1 MANLPDMHTQVLQL
15 RSKNAAIRVE
25 LAALRCILALKAG
38 FDPNQPRVP
47 AGRPEGGQWT
57 DSGGESSASRLA
69 EPASE
74 SADARAQR
82 RKQHVLA
89 GGGAQFSVAPNPN
102 ADATEPLHEWAWISQ
117 VDDYDAEI
125 TQVAA
130 ELGIDPDLI
139 RAIMYMETTH
149 GGYGGAG
156 PLFDFLGISKSI
168 LPMNIN
174 VRFWGD
180 AFGPRAKLEVP
191 LNNIRAG
198 ATILSGI
205 MANLPVTASL
215 VEIATLYN
223 SLSATMV
230 SDYGARTEAV
240 FKSRLWERE

>member
-15 RSKNAAIRVE
+15 RSKNAALRVE

-38 FDPNQPRVP
+38 FDPNQPRVR
-47 AGRPEGGQWT
+47 AGRREGGQWT
-57 DSGGESSASRLA
+57 DSGNGGSNARTLA

-102 ADATEPLHEWAWISQ
+102 ADATEPLHELPIFSQ
-117 VDDYDAEI
+117 VDNYEAEI
-125 TQVAA
+125 VQVAA
-130 ELGIDPDLI
+130 ELGINDDLI

-149 GGYGGAG
+149 GYYGIPG
-156 PLFDFLGISKSI
+156 DFLSTSSSI

-174 VRFWGD
+174 VDFWGD
-180 AFGPRAKLEVP
+180 VFGPRSNLDVP

-205 MANLPVTASL
+205 IANLPATAS
-215 VEIATLYN
+215 VAEIATLYN

-230 SDYGARTEAV
+230 NDYGARTEAV
-240 FKSRLWERE
+240 YKSRPWERE